1 MIKYLYLSL
10 FILCFNYT
18 YCAEKKDE
26 LSNIQNQ
33 IIKTYEKIIKKEKQ
47 IENLDFEI
55 NRSKQKQEILKKRIK
70 DNENILENIFFI
82 MKKKKQQ
89 SDFLEYL
96 KSFNSN
102 KRSIVTQNLV
112 TESIYQLT
120 KEDVNYLFESFS
132 VFKENEIF
140 VFEKKKKMAYQKKK
154 LQEFKVKLDIEI
166 TKKNLRQESTEK
178 KKITRQ
184 QKVLKSKVKN
194 FDDLVKA
201 TAKKRIIGNKREI
214 SHKVRYPVVGKIIS
228 NFGQS
233 KDYLTKN
240 GILFQP
246 KKGSY
251 IISPISGRVKWAEN
265 LKGHGNVL
273 IIDNED
279 GYHSIITGVE
289 KIITE
294 VGSEVLIG
302 EPIAKDILSDEK
314 PKNVYF
320 ELRFKGKIVDPKRR
334 VEIL

>member
-18 YCAEKKDE
+18 YCAEKKNE

-55 NRSKQKQEILKKRIK
+55 KRSKQKQEILKKRIK
-70 DNENILENIFFI
+70 DNENILENIFFL
-82 MKKKKQQ
+82 MKKNKQQ

-120 KEDVNYLFESFS
+120 KEDVNYLFDSFS

-166 TKKNLRQESTEK
+166 TKKNLRQKSKEK

-184 QKVLKSKVKN
+184 QKVLKGKVKN

>member
-184 QKVLKSKVKN
+184 QKVLKGKVKN

>member
-178 KKITRQ
+178 KKNYSST
-184 QKVLKSKVKN
+184 KSVK
-194 FDDLVKA
+194 
-201 TAKKRIIGNKREI
+201 E
-214 SHKVRYPVVGKIIS
+214 
-228 NFGQS
+228 
-233 KDYLTKN
+233 
-240 GILFQP
+240 
-246 KKGSY
+246 
-251 IISPISGRVKWAEN
+251 
-265 LKGHGNVL
+265 
-273 IIDNED
+273 
-279 GYHSIITGVE
+279 
-289 KIITE
+289 
-294 VGSEVLIG
+294 
-302 EPIAKDILSDEK
+302 
-314 PKNVYF
+314 
-320 ELRFKGKIVDPKRR
+320 
-334 VEIL
+334 

>member
-18 YCAEKKDE
+18 YCTEKKNE

-55 NRSKQKQEILKKRIK
+55 KRSKQKQEILKKRIK
-70 DNENILENIFFI
+70 DNENILENIFFL
-82 MKKKKQQ
+82 MKKNKQQ

-166 TKKNLRQESTEK
+166 TKKNLRQKSKEK

-184 QKVLKSKVKN
+184 QKVLKGKVKN

-201 TAKKRIIGNKREI
+201 TAKKRIIGNNRKI
-214 SHKVRYPVVGKIIS
+214 SHEIRYPVVGKIIS

>member
-70 DNENILENIFFI
+70 DKENILENIFFI

-140 VFEKKKKMAYQKKK
+140 VFEKKKKW
-154 LQEFKVKLDIEI
+154 LI
-166 TKKNLRQESTEK
+166 
-178 KKITRQ
+178 
-184 QKVLKSKVKN
+184 
-194 FDDLVKA
+194 
-201 TAKKRIIGNKREI
+201 KKRNSR
-214 SHKVRYPVVGKIIS
+214 
-228 NFGQS
+228 
-233 KDYLTKN
+233 
-240 GILFQP
+240 
-246 KKGSY
+246 
-251 IISPISGRVKWAEN
+251 N
-265 LKGHGNVL
+265 LK
-273 IIDNED
+273 
-279 GYHSIITGVE
+279 
-289 KIITE
+289 
-294 VGSEVLIG
+294 
-302 EPIAKDILSDEK
+302 
-314 PKNVYF
+314 
-320 ELRFKGKIVDPKRR
+320 
-334 VEIL
+334 